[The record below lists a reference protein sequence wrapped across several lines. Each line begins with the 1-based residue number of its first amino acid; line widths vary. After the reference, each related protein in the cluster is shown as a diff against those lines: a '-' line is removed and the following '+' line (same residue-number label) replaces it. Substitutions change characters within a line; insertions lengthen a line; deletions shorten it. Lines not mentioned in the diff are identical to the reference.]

1 MNHKTTKIIMLLF
14 GFLLIAV
21 SGINMY
27 HYGTYTH
34 TTATITAV
42 DNVREMYGNNRNP
55 LYHDYFE
62 EDVTVTYDD
71 EKTGN
76 LVIKERFKRQLPV
89 VGDNIPILI
98 SKSGE
103 VAEETAQHIARLI
116 TMMFFGFFFVVF
128 GITSDEE
135 EKETIPV
142 NIKEDCKSGYFR
154 RAFLNTI
161 HEEINELVRTEHK
174 APNVT
179 LAKSVI
185 ERIRAYYRNETPFYD
200 NATLTERNKACMENV
215 YVNIFRMN
223 IVRVAIEL
231 YDFLDDYGTTRP
243 MLSESEVIVLNGLFI
258 AYDQAC
264 LQESKREKTN
274 EKENSDTV

>member
-1 MNHKTTKIIMLLF
+1 MNPSLKIKITIIFGIVLLLA
-14 GFLLIAV
+14 GTV
-21 SGINMY
+21 S
-27 HYGTYTH
+27 TYRYSTAESY
-34 TTATITAV
+34 TATILSV
-42 DNVREMYGNNRNP
+42 DNIREMSDRTQNP
-55 LYHDYFE
+55 LYHDYYE
-62 EDVTVTYDD
+62 EDVMVTYDD
-71 EKTGN
+71 DKTGK
-76 LVIKERFKRQLPV
+76 LTVKERFKQQLPA

-103 VAEETAQHIARLI
+103 VTEETAQHIARLI
-116 TMMFFGFFFVVF
+116 TMMLFGFFFIVF

-135 EKETIPV
+135 KKETIPV
-142 NIKEDCKSGYFR
+142 NIKEDCKSGYSR

-264 LQESKREKTN
+264 LQESKKEKTN